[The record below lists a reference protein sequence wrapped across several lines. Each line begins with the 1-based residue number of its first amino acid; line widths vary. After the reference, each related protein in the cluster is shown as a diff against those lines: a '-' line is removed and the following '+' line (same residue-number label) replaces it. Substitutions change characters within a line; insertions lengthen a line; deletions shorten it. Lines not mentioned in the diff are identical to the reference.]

1 MTKADIN
8 QTITMQKL
16 SKRYMVRSRRPYVG
30 REVVQ
35 RYVMRRDHRTA
46 FWALRDI
53 TATITP
59 GESVAIVGRNGA
71 GKSTLLGLVAGTIYP
86 TEGEIHVAGR
96 IGALLEL
103 GAGFHP
109 DLTGKENIFLN
120 ASLLGLTKEE
130 VLANYTSIVEF
141 SELGDFIE
149 MPLRN
154 YSSGMQMRLGFSV
167 AIHIN
172 PSVIIMD
179 EVFSVGDQ
187 AFQKKCVKR
196 ILNFKEEGRTL
207 LFVTHGLAGLKGICE
222 RAIWLD
228 QGRLQMDGPLDDV
241 LEAYTTFCG
250 EGGGGEVRIQ

>member
-1 MTKADIN
+1 MTNEDTKQI
-8 QTITMQKL
+8 ISMQHL
-16 SKRYMVRSRRPYVG
+16 GKRYLVRSRRPYVG
-30 REVVQ
+30 REVIQ
-35 RYVMRRDHRTA
+35 RYVLRRDNRTA

-53 TATITP
+53 NVSINC

-86 TEGEIHVAGR
+86 TEGSIHVGGR

-109 DLTGKENIFLN
+109 DLTGRENIFLN

-130 VLANYTSIVEF
+130 VVANFNSIVAF
-141 SELGDFIE
+141 SELRDFIE

-154 YSSGMQMRLGFSV
+154 YSSGMQVRLGFAV

-187 AFQKKCVKR
+187 SFQKKCLDR
-196 ILNFKEEGRTL
+196 IHSFKEEGRTL

-228 QGRLQMDGPLDDV
+228 QGRLSMDGPLDDV
-241 LEAYTTFCG
+241 LEAYTASCA
-250 EGGGGEVRIQ
+250 